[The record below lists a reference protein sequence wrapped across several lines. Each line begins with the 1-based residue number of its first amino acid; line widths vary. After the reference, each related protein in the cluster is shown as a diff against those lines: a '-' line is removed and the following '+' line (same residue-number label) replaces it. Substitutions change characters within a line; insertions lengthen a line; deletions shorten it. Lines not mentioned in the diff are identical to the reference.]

1 MEEQAIPC
9 ERPGLTGSLFLEAT
23 KSLSR
28 AAREGAIYDAIAG
41 GAVPS
46 FARIFADVPLAHGD
60 HAGVVRVAL
69 DYASIGTDDDFV
81 RIPMSPITA
90 QRLADLFGCVL
101 PTRKLVD
108 VIYAGAAL
116 KLAPLPLPPGPQ
128 MMSNDYYRR
137 HHEAVEKQRG
147 GRGAG
152 LLIAGHK
159 KDVVATKRL
168 VQRPDR
174 VAIYGW
180 HRPAGRPIQPLSLVH
195 EASYADYSHGIRW
208 VSGAMVVDGVERS
221 IADVARDPE
230 VAGLVSDEGPL
241 TSMRAAT
248 PFAPA

>member
-9 ERPGLTGSLFLEAT
+9 EQPGLTGSLFLEAT
-23 KSLSR
+23 KALPR
-28 AAREGAIYDAIAG
+28 AAREGAIYDAIAN
-41 GAVPS
+41 GAGPS
-46 FARIFADVPLAHGD
+46 FARVFADVALAHGD

-69 DYASIGTDDDFV
+69 DYAAIGTDDDFV

-90 QRLADLFGCVL
+90 QRLADLFGYVL

-108 VIYAGAAL
+108 AIYRGAAL
-116 KLAPLPLPPGPQ
+116 KLAPIPLPAGPQ

-137 HHEAVEKQRG
+137 HHEAIEKQRG
-147 GRGAG
+147 GRGDG
-152 LLIAGHK
+152 MLIAGHK

-180 HRPAGRPIQPLSLVH
+180 HRPDGRAIQPVSLVH

-208 VSGAMVVDGVERS
+208 VSSTMVVDGVERT
-221 IADVARDPE
+221 IADVARDP
-230 VAGLVSDEGPL
+230 VLAGLVSDEGPL
-241 TSMRAAT
+241 ATIRAAA
-248 PFAPA
+248 PFR